1 MEPQLQLV
9 VLRHPVLP
17 YTQCN
22 ADARKVANHEM
33 GHAQGLAHVSDAT
46 IGTRQ
51 ATMRPGPVF
60 YSDVQADD
68 RDGIIDIYGA
78 YP

>member
-1 MEPQLQLV
+1 
-9 VLRHPVLP
+9 
-17 YTQCN
+17 
-22 ADARKVANHEM
+22 M

-51 ATMRPGPVF
+51 AIMRQGPVF

-78 YP
+78 CP